1 MPLASLTRLGDV
13 WQRRTRRPTRWLAGS
28 VAAAACFGV
37 AHLARVGTGGYRLAA
52 VALLVLGAL
61 AWVLWLRHEWRT
73 RLSPRLLIRRV
84 VAAYDVDL
92 ARRAERALGL
102 VEQSERTSFAGSP
115 TLARLHLERLA
126 QRASVARVE
135 EAATRRARWLSLGAA
150 LVGLAALLVLL
161 IGPMKLV
168 EGWNVLAARGGR
180 APLPIPWLERVE
192 VRAQPPSYLGLTERW
207 LFEGATSEQP
217 VGTLMTITGVPRV
230 VGRHLVL
237 TDGTREVPFVD
248 DGAGGVVARYTLE
261 ESATLQIAARFGDVL
276 IVAPEPLSLSARPDE
291 PPSVDLSFRGEDGEL
306 SPAPA
311 TLKLEDLN
319 RLELTYEA
327 RDDNGLRQIDLVI
340 SGSGRSERRVLGRF
354 DGETR
359 SERGGHALPSS
370 DALLRRMFLPVE
382 LTIEARDGDPISGPK
397 WGRSAVITLIP
408 PVVGRPEA
416 RRYQALSSV
425 RDKVADLVA
434 WRTETERLPA
444 AERPGRAKQDQEL
457 LRQVRERS
465 TEVLEASYGGLTIPE
480 VLKAFILGQLRVLE
494 RRKASGASE
503 LLRTEDVLLALDVAL
518 RRFATVEARGVAPR
532 LGAVA
537 EELAEAARAGREGEG
552 APEVR
557 LRAAL
562 DALTAG
568 ALELK
573 QLGTLGADLGSVAEA
588 DLGRIRRA
596 HAEQSYS
603 RVEVAARHLAARL
616 QRPNPSFGAASQ
628 SGSMT
633 GDGGMPSGEPSQAD
647 AQFNQLLQELDSLAR
662 DHAEALGDVQR
673 MLSDAEQGLDLSNLE
688 EEAKRRAEAVR
699 RGVSG
704 LPLAGNP
711 GSARATAA
719 LAREHA
725 ESMAQSLSKL
735 SLADAVES
743 GKRAQGAIKEALRKQ
758 DSSQEDR
765 ADLQRAQEALTRE
778 LAWAEQELARV
789 KESAERRAG
798 EALRRA
804 GVKEQE
810 LARRTENLAER
821 GKTGEIA
828 LPEDATGALE
838 RAEAAMRSAARSLS
852 QGEGEAALKHQRE
865 AQRHLEDVTK
875 GQRGDGDERGDGA
888 EGDAQGQQGG
898 DGKGMRTDGELPEQS
913 KAARAEAFR
922 RRVTEGLGKSKGGA
936 LSPAVKRYAESLLR

>member
-13 WQRRTRRPTRWLAGS
+13 WQRRTRRPTRWLAAAILAS
-28 VAAAACFGV
+28 VGFGA
-37 AHLARVGTGGYRLAA
+37 AHLARVGTVSYRLAA
-52 VALLVLGAL
+52 AGLLVLAL
-61 AWVLWLRHEWRT
+61 AAWVLWLRYEWRT

-84 VAAYDVDL
+84 VAAHDVEL
-92 ARRAERALGL
+92 ARRSERALGL

-115 TLARLHLERLA
+115 TLARLHLERLT
-126 QRASVARVE
+126 QRASPARVE
-135 EAATRRARWLSLGAA
+135 VAATRRARSLSVGAA
-150 LVGLAALLVLL
+150 LVGLGALAVLTL
-161 IGPMKLV
+161 GPMKLV
-168 EGWNVLAARGGR
+168 EGWNVLLARGGR

-217 VGTLMTITGVPRV
+217 VGTLMTVTGAPRV
-230 VGRHLVL
+230 AGRQLVL
-237 TDGTREVPFVD
+237 TDGVREVPFVD
-248 DGAGGVVARYTLE
+248 DGAGGVVARFTLE
-261 ESATLQIAARFGDVL
+261 QSATLQVAARFGEVL
-276 IVAPEPLSLSARPDE
+276 IVAPEPLTLSARPDE
-291 PPSVDLSFRGEDGEL
+291 APSVALNFRGENGEL

-311 TLKLEDLN
+311 TLKLEDLS

-359 SERGGHALPSS
+359 TERGGHALPSS

-382 LTIEARDGDPISGPK
+382 LTVEARDGDPVSGPK
-397 WGRSAVITLIP
+397 WGRSAAITLIP

-416 RRYQALSSV
+416 RRYEALSSV
-425 RDKVADLVA
+425 RDKIADLVA
-434 WRTETERLPA
+434 WRTETERLPL
-444 AERPGRAKQDQEL
+444 AERAARAKQDQEL
-457 LRQVRERS
+457 IRQVRERS

-480 VLKAFILGQLRVLE
+480 VLKSFMLGQLRVLE
-494 RRKASGASE
+494 RRKATGASE
-503 LLRTEDVLLALDVAL
+503 LYRTEDVLLALDVAL
-518 RRFATVEARGVAPR
+518 RRFATTEARGVAPR

-537 EELAEAARAGREGEG
+537 EELAEAAKAGREGEG

-557 LRAAL
+557 LKAAL

-568 ALELK
+568 ALELRK
-573 QLGTLGADLGSVAEA
+573 LGSLGADLGSVAEA

-596 HAEQSYS
+596 HEEQSYS

-616 QRPNPSFGAASQ
+616 RRPNPSFGAASQ
-628 SGSMT
+628 ASSTT
-633 GDGGMPSGEPSQAD
+633 GDGAAGGEPSQAD

-662 DHAEALGDVQR
+662 DHAEALGEVQR
-673 MLSDAEQGLDLSNLE
+673 MLSDAEQGLDLSKLE
-688 EEAKRRAEAVR
+688 AEAKQRAEALR
-699 RGVSG
+699 RGVSD

-735 SLADAVES
+735 ALSDAVES
-743 GKRAQGAIKEALRKQ
+743 GKRAQAAIKEALRKQ
-758 DSSQEDR
+758 DASQEDR
-765 ADLQRAQEALTRE
+765 ADLQRAEAALARE
-778 LAWAEQELARV
+778 LAWAERELATV
-789 KESAERRAG
+789 KEGAERRAG

-810 LARRTENLAER
+810 LARRTENLAGR

-838 RAEAAMRSAARSLS
+838 RAEEAMRSASRSLI
-852 QGEGEAALKHQRE
+852 QGEGEAAVKHQRE
-865 AQRHLEDVTK
+865 AQRHLEDVTR
-875 GQRGDGDERGDGA
+875 GQRGGGEERGDGA